1 MVAGEYPSPVG
12 IADIVTFTT
21 HKTLFGPRAAVILSH
36 KQNIMRRIDRSVFPG
51 EQGGPHLNKIGAMA
65 VAFALA
71 STEAFRTTQRQIIAN
86 ALALATSL
94 QAEDISL
101 AYGGTDT
108 HLLVIDLKRSGASG
122 DLRAEPAV
130 RILDAL
136 GIVTNRN
143 SLPGDIGFAAP
154 TGVRVGTPWLT
165 QRGFGVSDMENVAG
179 ILGRAFRA
187 MTGITYPGRKT
198 ARFRGRIDFSSLNQL
213 KADVTAMAKRG
224 LSEQTPPASN
234 EEPETIL
241 ELQVLD
247 K

>member
-1 MVAGEYPSPVG
+1 M
-12 IADIVTFTT
+12 
-21 HKTLFGPRAAVILSH
+21 
-36 KQNIMRRIDRSVFPG
+36 
-51 EQGGPHLNKIGAMA
+51 
-65 VAFALA
+65 
-71 STEAFRTTQRQIIAN
+71 
-86 ALALATSL
+86 

-165 QRGFGVSDMENVAG
+165 QRGFGVSDMETVAG

-241 ELQVLD
+241 ELQGRRVLAFAD
-247 K
+247 EISNQRVRDLQPGGAMHVGVSGPDATVHSVLFIRPNEKCLPRDRRLYAVTCLLYTSPSPRD